1 MYSLQ
6 LTLITATEWLP
17 DSNQFVQRIPS
28 RDAPRSCCRNGS
40 GAASSPISL
49 SLTLR
54 GGCEQSLLQAILQAR
69 PARLV
74 YVSCNPAIL
83 AKDCET
89 LLRGGYQIEW
99 VQPVNMFPQM
109 THVECRVSLERKD
122 TVQ

>member
-1 MYSLQ
+1 M
-6 LTLITATEWLP
+6 
-17 DSNQFVQRIPS
+17 
-28 RDAPRSCCRNGS
+28 
-40 GAASSPISL
+40 SL
-49 SLTLR
+49 SLTRR

-74 YVSCNPAIL
+74 YVSCNPATL

-109 THVECRVSLERKD
+109 THVEYVVRIYRVD
-122 TVQ
+122 